1 MHIHTIEGG
10 DEIKHL
16 GVASKF
22 NTEFEFLKH
31 LKGVGRRCAG
41 AWLDANIAD
50 VGERSTVNLG
60 EVFI

>member
-1 MHIHTIEGG
+1 MKISAWRASPTT
-10 DEIKHL
+10 EI
-16 GVASKF
+16 
-22 NTEFEFLKH
+22 EFLKR

-50 VGERSTVNLG
+50 VGERSTVNVG